1 MFDPTAFENLKVVIE
16 GAVYDKDLNGEI
28 LVTDRNDFINL
39 AKLERRFEISF
50 VEQNNRGKKITAIW
64 ILESGLEN
72 LAAELLPQALS
83 ESRSGCHVTVKFIAE
98 HLNESSIFIDIENV
112 LAEIW
117 GTSRTIEQKI
127 RLNPFD
133 VNAGI
138 KHEMIIHFNR
148 LIYENNI
155 DDLTIMLDCMIN
167 SLRNLNKIV

>member
-28 LVTDRNDFINL
+28 LVTDRNDVINL

-50 VEQNNRGKKITAIW
+50 VEQNTRGKKITAIW

-83 ESRSGCHVTVKFIAE
+83 ENRSGCHVTVKFIAE

-117 GTSRTIEQKI
+117 GTSRTIEQQI
-127 RLNPFD
+127 SLNPFD

-167 SLRNLNKIV
+167 SLRNLNKIL